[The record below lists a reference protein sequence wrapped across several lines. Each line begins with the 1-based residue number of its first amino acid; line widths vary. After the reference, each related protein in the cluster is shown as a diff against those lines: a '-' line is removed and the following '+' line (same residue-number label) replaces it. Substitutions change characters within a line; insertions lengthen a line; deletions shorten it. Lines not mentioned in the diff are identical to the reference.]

1 MCLVQTVFVWLLNL
15 LFIRHRPSFPR
26 KATLYPRLQYS
37 HVRVSVCPKKGPKIT
52 SSSSKPPVSGGHSKY
67 RFLPEKGPRIHLK
80 FIETSGFRRTI
91 KISFF
96 ARKRAQKT
104 PQVHQNLRFQADT
117 KNIVFC
123 LKKGPEFTSSSS
135 KPPVS
140 GWHSKYRFSP
150 EKEPRKHLKF
160 LKTSGFRRTLKI
172 SFFARKRAQKSV
184 QVHQN
189 HRFSGGHTKYR
200 FQPEKGPRNQ
210 VKFIKTTGSDDTFLT
225 LCTRILA
232 NSSHSWH
239 DLRVLG
245 QHRRIHNIENSRR
258 WFNFTR

>member
-96 ARKRAQKT
+96 ARKRAQK
-104 PQVHQNLRFQADT
+104 
-117 KNIVFC
+117 
-123 LKKGPEFTSSSS
+123 
-135 KPPVS
+135 
-140 GWHSKYRFSP
+140 
-150 EKEPRKHLKF
+150 HLKF
-160 LKTSGFRRTLKI
+160 IKTYGFRRTLKI
-172 SFFARKRAQKSV
+172 SFFAQKRAPNSP
-184 QVHQN
+184 QVHRNLRFQADIQN
-189 HRFSGGHTKYR
+189 IVFRPKKSPENTSSSSKPPVSGGHSKYR
-200 FQPEKGPRNQ
+200 FSPEKGLRNQ
-210 VKFIKTTGSDDTFLT
+210 FKFIKTTGFQADTQNIVFSPKRGPEIRSSLSKPQVPTT
-225 LCTRILA
+225 L
-232 NSSHSWH
+232 
-239 DLRVLG
+239 
-245 QHRRIHNIENSRR
+245 
-258 WFNFTR
+258 F

>member
-80 FIETSGFRRTI
+80 FIETSGFRLTF

-104 PQVHQNLRFQADT
+104 PQVPQNLRFQADT
-117 KNIVFC
+117 QNIVFRP
-123 LKKGPEFTSSSS
+123 KKGSEISSSSS
-135 KPPVS
+135 KPQV
-140 GWHSKYRFSP
+140 
-150 EKEPRKHLKF
+150 
-160 LKTSGFRRTLKI
+160 FRRTHKI
-172 SFFARKRAQKSV
+172 SFSARKGAQKSG
-184 QVHQN
+184 QVYQN
-189 HRFSGGHTKYR
+189 HRFR
-200 FQPEKGPRNQ
+200 
-210 VKFIKTTGSDDTFLT
+210 
-225 LCTRILA
+225 
-232 NSSHSWH
+232 
-239 DLRVLG
+239 
-245 QHRRIHNIENSRR
+245 
-258 WFNFTR
+258 